1 MPGRIPEEFIEL
13 KGEIVDS
20 MLAYMERDD
29 EEDFDP
35 GYSQQDVDKCA
46 AILQDYLVAVFRPSV
61 HGDAEQI
68 MAAVKAVVIALNDLN
83 EDCDHGLIETD
94 QREQLCELII
104 NAAGQAGLE
113 AGGEDITGEWREW

>member
-1 MPGRIPEEFIEL
+1 MPGRIPDEFIEL
-13 KGEIVDS
+13 KGEIVDG

-29 EEDFDP
+29 EDDFDP
-35 GYSQQDVDKCA
+35 GYTRQDVDKCA
-46 AILQDYLVAVFRPSV
+46 AILQDYLSTVLRPSA

-113 AGGEDITGEWREW
+113 ASGEDITEEWREW

>member
-13 KGEIVDS
+13 KGEIVDG

-46 AILQDYLVAVFRPSV
+46 AILQDYLVTVLRPSA

-113 AGGEDITGEWREW
+113 ASGEDITEEWRDW